1 MPSRILH
8 QPHRE
13 QYEIIQQ
20 LLQTAYSKVEAKQF
34 ELASESE
41 LNWLRFTYY
50 RDFLIS
56 QELLISSNKGPTQHY
71 EITPKGERFLQV
83 FGEIEDDLQ
92 TLSTE

>member
-20 LLQTAYSKVEAKQF
+20 LLQTANSKVEAKQF
-34 ELASESE
+34 ELASASE
-41 LNWLRFTYY
+41 LNWPRFTYY

-56 QELLISSNKGPTQHY
+56 QELLTPSNKGPTQHY